1 MKKPLYFF
9 LFSFFFFSSNAN
21 AQIITT
27 ITGNGSSVCS
37 GDGGQAL
44 LATLRPH
51 DVQVDRVGN
60 IYIADESNARIRK
73 IDTSGII
80 ITIAGNGTTGF
91 SGDGGLATNAK
102 LNNPNAMVIDRFG
115 NIYIADGPN
124 NRIRKVDTLGI
135 IKTIAGTGANGYY
148 GDGGLA
154 VDADIADAY
163 SVAVDT
169 FGNIYIADSYND
181 VIRKINTSGIIT
193 TIAGNATAGFSGDG
207 GPATAGQLSFPTGV
221 ILDDTG
227 NIYIADA
234 SNNRIRKVS
243 VSGIISTVAGSGT
256 VGTIPS
262 GITGSYSGDG
272 GPATGATLNT
282 PFKIA
287 LDHYGNMF
295 IADAWNYRVRKVN
308 SAGIISTVAGDGI
321 AGFSGDGDTA
331 TLAEITTPVGVG
343 LDNNEDLFIADLA
356 NNRIRKV
363 RNGTGDGT
371 TRIMSVN
378 SFSNSK
384 ITIYPNP
391 NAGAFSL
398 TISSLSDEKA
408 SVVITNVLG
417 EKVKE
422 LITITNKPLEVGI
435 DVPTGVYFV
444 SVTTS
449 DGISNRQVVIR

>member
-1 MKKPLYFF
+1 MKKTLYFF
-9 LFSFFFFSSNAN
+9 LFSFFFYSSN

-27 ITGNGSSVCS
+27 VTGNGSSVCS

-44 LATLRPH
+44 FATLRPH
-51 DVQVDRVGN
+51 DVQVDRLGN

-73 IDTSGII
+73 IDTSGVIT
-80 ITIAGNGTTGF
+80 TIAGNGTTGF
-91 SGDGGLATNAK
+91 SGDGGLATNAE

-124 NRIRKVDTLGI
+124 NRIRKVDTFGI
-135 IKTIAGTGANGYY
+135 IKTIAGTGTYGYY

-154 VDADIADAY
+154 VNAGIADAY

-169 FGNIYIADSYND
+169 LGNIYIADSYND

-207 GPATAGQLSFPTGV
+207 GPATSGQLSFPTGI

-243 VSGIISTVAGSGT
+243 ISGIISTVAGSGT
-256 VGTIPS
+256 VGTVPS

-272 GPATGATLNT
+272 GLATAATLNT

-287 LDHYGNMF
+287 LDRYGNMF

-308 SAGIISTVAGDGI
+308 SVGIISTAAGDGI
-321 AGFSGDGDTA
+321 AGFSGDGGSA
-331 TLAEITTPVGVG
+331 TLAEITTPVGVSVD
-343 LDNNEDLFIADLA
+343 DNENLFIADLA

-363 RNGTGDGT
+363 HNGTGDGT
-371 TRIMSVN
+371 TGIMPVN
-378 SFSNSK
+378 RFPNNG

-391 NAGAFSL
+391 NAGAFKL
-398 TISSLSDEKA
+398 TISSVNDEKA
-408 SVVITNVLG
+408 SVVITNILG

-444 SVTTS
+444 SVTTH
-449 DGISNRQVVIR
+449 DAISNGQIVIR